1 MVTVAQTVSPGILI
15 PVSDAR
21 RDRVDASTGADL
33 PRPGNQALAD
43 REPWHSTCSLGS
55 TMRFNGLPP
64 LRDLPIT
71 FKRRA
76 ATPGFEK
83 IVGKESDGAKHSPYE
98 YVSTDGRWILR
109 SVQHTGYGSTLGG
122 RVRWYASCDGRLFPL
137 RFSGGCYTLSM
148 EDAVDTVHKRI
159 GQGLCDGF
167 AVLAKMRKAA
177 KAKQQAA
184 ELHAANLVKARDLL
198 GRMYGAEPTRMV
210 EALAAHVNLDALAR
224 AVESASQVEGDAA

>member
-1 MVTVAQTVSPGILI
+1 
-15 PVSDAR
+15 
-21 RDRVDASTGADL
+21 
-33 PRPGNQALAD
+33 
-43 REPWHSTCSLGS
+43 
-55 TMRFNGLPP
+55 MRFNGLPP

-83 IVGKESDGAKHSPYE
+83 IVGKESGAKHLPCE
-98 YVSTDGRWILR
+98 YVSTDGRWTLR
-109 SVQHTGYGSTLGG
+109 SVQYTGYGSTLGG
-122 RVRWYASCDGRLFPL
+122 RVRWYATCDGRLFPL
-137 RFSGGCYTLSM
+137 RFGGGCYTLSM

-177 KAKQQAA
+177 EAEQRAA

-198 GRMYGAEPTRMV
+198 GRMYGADPTRMV
-210 EALAAHVNLDALAR
+210 EALAAHVNLDALA
-224 AVESASQVEGDAA
+224 SQVEGDAA